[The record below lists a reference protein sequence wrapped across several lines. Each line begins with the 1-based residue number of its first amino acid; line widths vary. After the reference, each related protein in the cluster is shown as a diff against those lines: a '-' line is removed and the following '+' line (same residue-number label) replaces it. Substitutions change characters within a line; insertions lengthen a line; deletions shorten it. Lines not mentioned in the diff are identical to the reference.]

1 MYNWRHQMP
10 QDMFLKSEGFASNLY
25 NRESEFTLEDYC
37 KKEGITY
44 AHRGVPV
51 SLETFVAYG
60 LEFQRRFVPELE
72 DRRVLSI
79 RPLAQ
84 SFLLTFDN
92 GDTFTASRV
101 VVATGISY
109 FYDIPKVLSDLPEEF
124 VTHSSKHSS
133 LAHFKGRD
141 VTVVGG
147 GSSAVDVAA
156 SLLDSGAAA
165 RLVVRAPYIK
175 FLKPPTAVRPSWL
188 KRIRTPSS
196 GLGPGWRS
204 RLCTDAPL
212 LFRMMPQRFRFRI
225 VRTHLGPSATSHV
238 REKVDGKMPMLVGTH
253 IRSAEVRG
261 NKICLRLV
269 QDSRAEFELET
280 DHVIAA
286 TGYKVDLRR
295 LPFFDEQVL
304 SEIRAVEHTPV
315 LSSNFESSISGLYF
329 VGLASANTFGPML
342 RFAFGAGFTS
352 RRLTR
357 HLRSRMS

>member
-1 MYNWRHQMP
+1 MP
-10 QDMFLKSEGFASNLY
+10 QGMFLKSDGFATNLY
-25 NRESEFTLEDYC
+25 DRGSEFTLEGYC
-37 KKEGITY
+37 KREGIAY
-44 AHRGVPV
+44 ANRGLPV
-51 SLETFVAYG
+51 SLETFIAYG

-72 DRRVLSI
+72 DRRVLAV

-84 SFLLTFDN
+84 GFLLTCDD
-92 GDTFTASRV
+92 GETFTASQV

-109 FYDIPKVLSDLPEEF
+109 FHYIPKVLSDLPEEF

-133 LAHFKGRD
+133 LAHFNGRD
-141 VTVVGG
+141 VTVLGG
-147 GSSAVDVAA
+147 GSSAVDIAA

-165 RLVVRAPYIK
+165 RLVVRAPSIK
-175 FLKPPTAVRPSWL
+175 FLNPPIAVRPSWL
-188 KRIRTPSS
+188 KTLRTPSS

-212 LFRMMPQRFRFRI
+212 LFRLMPERFRLRI
-225 VRTHLGPSATSHV
+225 VRTHLGPSATSYV
-238 REKVDGKMPMLVGTH
+238 REKVDGKMPVLVGTQV
-253 IRSAEVRG
+253 RSAEIRG
-261 NKICLRLV
+261 NKICLQLV
-269 QDSRAEFELET
+269 RDTGAELELET

-295 LPFFDEQVL
+295 LPFFDEQAL
-304 SEIRAVEHTPV
+304 SAIRTVDHTPI

-357 HLRSRMS
+357 HFRRG